1 MPRVSVNGVEL
12 YYEEHGDG
20 LPVLGIHGT
29 PSSAVLWEEAA
40 AGLAEI
46 CRCIIYDRRGFHR
59 SGRPVPFEAVDL
71 ADHVDDAAALLDAL
85 SATPAVVIGRS
96 TGGEIALALAHRHPE
111 KVTALALLEPAVFWL
126 DPEAQA
132 WAGRLR
138 EKVLEA
144 AAIEPRS
151 AAAAVIREAL
161 GDQVW
166 DALPKELRDMFTETS
181 PAVLAEI
188 KGDGLDLSQNPP
200 ALGPEELGNVRQPTL
215 LVSAE
220 DSPRVLRSVNSR
232 LAELLPAAESVLV
245 PGGHL
250 INPAHPAVLEFLGRF
265 TGARNTPARNTKT

>member
-1 MPRVSVNGVEL
+1 MPRVSVNGIEL

-40 AGLAEI
+40 AELAKI

-59 SGRPVPFEAVDL
+59 SERPVPFESVDL

-111 KVTALALLEPAVFWL
+111 KVTALVLLEPAVFWL

-138 EKVLEA
+138 DTVLEA
-144 AAIEPRS
+144 AAQDPDS
-151 AAAAVIREAL
+151 AAATVIRDAL
-161 GDQVW
+161 GDQIW
-166 DALPKELRDMFTETS
+166 DTLPRELREMFAATS

-188 KGDGLDLSQNPP
+188 RGDGLDLSANPP
-200 ALGPEELGNVRQPTL
+200 ALGPEELATVSLPTL

-220 DSPRVLRSVNSR
+220 DSPAVLRTVNSR
-232 LAELLPAAESVLV
+232 LSELLPAAESVLV

-265 TGARNTPARNTKT
+265 TGA

>member
-12 YYEEHGDG
+12 YYEERGTG

-29 PSSAVLWEEAA
+29 PSSAVLWEEPAA
-40 AGLAEI
+40 ELARI

-59 SGRPVPFEAVDL
+59 SERPEPFAAVDL
-71 ADHVDDAAALLDAL
+71 AEHVDDAAALLDAL
-85 SATPAVVIGRS
+85 SAAPAVVIGRS
-96 TGGEIALALAHRHPE
+96 TGGEIALALAHRYPE
-111 KVTALALLEPAVFWL
+111 KVTALVLLEPAVFWL

-132 WAGRLR
+132 WADRLR
-138 EKVLEA
+138 DQVLEA
-144 AAIEPRS
+144 AATDPRA
-151 AAAAVIREAL
+151 AAAAVIRVAL

-166 DALPKELRDMFTETS
+166 ESLPGELRDMFEDTS

-188 KGDGLDLSQNPP
+188 RGDGLDLSENLP
-200 ALGPEELGNVRQPTL
+200 ALGPKELATVRQPSL

-220 DSPRVLRSVNSR
+220 DSPGVLRGINAR

-250 INPAHPAVLEFLGRF
+250 INPAHPAVLAFLARF
-265 TGARNTPARNTKT
+265 TRPRTPPIRRA

>member
-40 AGLAEI
+40 AELAKI

-59 SGRPVPFEAVDL
+59 SDRPVPFVSVDL

-85 SATPAVVIGRS
+85 SATPAVVVGRS
-96 TGGEIALALAHRHPE
+96 TGGEIALALAHRHPD
-111 KVTALALLEPAVFWL
+111 KVTALVLLEPAVFWL
-126 DPEAQA
+126 DPKDQA

-138 EKVLEA
+138 ATVLEA
-144 AAIEPRS
+144 AAQDPSS
-151 AAAAVIREAL
+151 AAATVIRDAL

-166 DALPKELRDMFTETS
+166 ETLPEELRELFAATS

-188 KGDGLDLSQNPP
+188 RGDGLDLSANPP
-200 ALGPEELGNVRQPTL
+200 ALRPEELAAVSLPTL

-220 DSPRVLRSVNSR
+220 DSPAVLRTVNSR
-232 LAELLPAAESVLV
+232 LSQLLPGAQSVLV
-245 PGGHL
+245 SGGHL
-250 INPAHPAVLEFLGRF
+250 INPAHPAVLEFVGRF
-265 TGARNTPARNTKT
+265 TGD